1 MLVHLG
7 DDIMVEDQEIVAIIA
22 YESVEI
28 SPANTTFLD
37 WAADRRQVKAV
48 SGSRIRSAVIC
59 TDRIFLSPI
68 SPTTL
73 MRRAT
78 RVVSP

>member
-7 DDIMVEDQEIVAIIA
+7 DDIMVDDQEVVAIIA
-22 YESVEI
+22 YEAMEAS
-28 SPANTTFLD
+28 SPNLTFLD
-37 WAADRRQVKAV
+37 WAADRREVTGV
-48 SGSRIRSAVIC
+48 SGSRVRSAVIC
-59 TDRIFLSPI
+59 RDRVFLSPI

-78 RVVSP
+78 RVVSR